1 MPCVRDDG
9 SLSPTA
15 VRLMR
20 AIPRPKTAEE
30 VAVAAELPMYRVR
43 SVTREL
49 VAAGLAQEV
58 DGRISLTP
66 DGEDKLAAQT

>member
-15 VRLMR
+15 TRLMR
-20 AIPRPKTAEE
+20 AIPEPKTAEE
-30 VAVAAELPMYRVR
+30 VAITAELPMYRVR

-49 VAAGLAQEV
+49 VAAGLAQEA
-58 DGRISLTP
+58 DGKISLTSL
-66 DGEDKLAAQT
+66 GREKLAPQS